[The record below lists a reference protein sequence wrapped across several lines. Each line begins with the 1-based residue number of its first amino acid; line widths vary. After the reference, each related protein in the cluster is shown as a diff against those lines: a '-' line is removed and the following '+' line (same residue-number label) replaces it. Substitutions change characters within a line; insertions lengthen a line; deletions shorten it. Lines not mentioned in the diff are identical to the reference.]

1 MTRGGRRESD
11 PRAEHLLARFAERFG
26 RTDVPVPVDAVA
38 SDLLGLFIVESEEI
52 EVSGLLV
59 PASRYVF
66 LNAREARES
75 AGRRRFTL
83 AHEIGHWVCQCDE
96 GRGAAPEP
104 ILCREADLSGE
115 DGLELRVRGGGRP
128 FEVELDDGTRGYGR
142 TVSRRA
148 PVATTA
154 EWAVVRVP
162 FTAFRSS
169 IFGRPVNAPPMDPSR
184 LRSVGLYL
192 LDGRDGPFR
201 VEVDYIRTY
210 RGGTPTSPAA
220 P

>member
-38 SDLLGLFIVESEEI
+38 SDLLGLLVLESEEI

-104 ILCREADLSGE
+104 ILCREADLSA
-115 DGLELRVRGGGRP
+115 GGGGPLEREANNFAASLLMPEEQVRSMAAEGVGAPDGAERFGVSDIAMAWRYYNLSLSDTRP
-128 FEVELDDGTRGYGR
+128 
-142 TVSRRA
+142 
-148 PVATTA
+148 
-154 EWAVVRVP
+154 
-162 FTAFRSS
+162 
-169 IFGRPVNAPPMDPSR
+169 
-184 LRSVGLYL
+184 
-192 LDGRDGPFR
+192 
-201 VEVDYIRTY
+201 
-210 RGGTPTSPAA
+210 
-220 P
+220 